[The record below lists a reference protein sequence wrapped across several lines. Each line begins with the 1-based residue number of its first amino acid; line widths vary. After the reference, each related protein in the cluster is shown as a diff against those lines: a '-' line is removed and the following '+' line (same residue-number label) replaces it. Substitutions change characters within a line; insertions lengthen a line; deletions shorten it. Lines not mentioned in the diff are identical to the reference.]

1 METIKSKRDFGRV
14 FHEGKRAGHR
24 LVRIT
29 AHQRNGGGPT
39 RVAFVAPKRLGT
51 AVFRNR
57 CKRVLR
63 EAARVADLPQEGFDV
78 LFFATRNTHDAH
90 PDDVA
95 RAMGLTM
102 RRAAPGAGTEAN
114 R

>member
-1 METIKSKRDFGRV
+1 METIKSRQDFEKVFSRGR
-14 FHEGKRAGHR
+14 RLNHR

-29 AHQRNGGGPT
+29 VAKANEGGPG
-39 RVAFVAPKRLGT
+39 RVAFVAPKRLGN

-63 EAARVADLPQEGFDV
+63 EAARMSGLPGEGHDV
-78 LFFATRNTHDAH
+78 ILFATHATHDAS
-90 PDDVA
+90 PSDVSVA
-95 RAMGLTM
+95 LRTLLGK
-102 RRAAPGAGTEAN
+102 AGV